1 MPTPSTRPHKKPP
14 PTSPQHRTKRRI
26 PATPCMKAL
35 EDQDPLWELDS
46 FETLPEMER
55 EIGMAD
61 WIDLETGEPAE
72 GLSPPHLDAD

>member
-1 MPTPSTRPHKKPP
+1 MPTPATPSQKKPLP
-14 PTSPQHRTKRRI
+14 SSQRH
-26 PATPCMKAL
+26 PATGHAPVTKCMKAL

-61 WIDLETGEPAE
+61 WIDPETGEPAE
-72 GLSPPHLDAD
+72 GLSPPHLDAE